1 MQAQLTSVFAAP
13 AASGASG
20 GAGVRQQQQPHTQH
34 AQQQACQD
42 QQPQEQGQEA
52 VMAALQQHLDPKN
65 IAAMLERAFDEVESE
80 VATEKQSTRQNR
92 K

>member
-1 MQAQLTSVFAAP
+1 
-13 AASGASG
+13 
-20 GAGVRQQQQPHTQH
+20 
-34 AQQQACQD
+34 
-42 QQPQEQGQEA
+42 
-52 VMAALQQHLDPKN
+52 MAALQQHLDPKN